1 MATSFL
7 FKKEKL
13 SVLNPEN
20 RRNKN
25 ININIK
31 GGEKIAIVGLNG
43 AGKTTLIK
51 CLCGLYSCSSGN
63 IKVNGIN
70 KEDSNLHASYRMF
83 GTVFQDFYFLPVSI
97 AEAVSGKDK
106 DNTNFQRVKECLE
119 MAGLMEKISTLDDG
133 VYSMLTLS
141 LQGTTLLKTG

>member
-1 MATSFL
+1 MS
-7 FKKEKL
+7 
-13 SVLNPEN
+13 
-20 RRNKN
+20 
-25 ININIK
+25 
-31 GGEKIAIVGLNG
+31 
-43 AGKTTLIK
+43 
-51 CLCGLYSCSSGN
+51 GLYSCSSGN

-70 KEDSNLHASYRMF
+70 KEDYNIYDYYRMF